1 MKADETKLNGWLKL
15 SAVVVLVCLAIY
27 LFADYVLPIL
37 GTVLK
42 TVFPLILPFLLAIIL
57 AVLITPV
64 INWVQRKTKM
74 KRGATVGIVLV
85 LVLLIFAGAMGMLFS
100 QLVKE
105 IYVLAADFADSSYG
119 IDINAI
125 VKYWED
131 FYTSSALSGFVD
143 ADVIKHGL
151 ENVGNSF
158 SQWIVEALYKIGDV
172 LRSTPS
178 ALFMLLVAGFATY
191 YFCKDENMA
200 VNFIAKIT
208 PKRMENAA
216 RDTYAGMVEAFLGY
230 VRAQVILITVTAI
243 ISIIGFLILRTDYV
257 LVMGLLVGFC
267 DLLPILGPGTVFIPW
282 SIYNFFMGDYF
293 TAIGLLVVYG
303 IAVCVRHVI
312 QPKLIADGVG
322 LHPLATIASLYF
334 GLELFGVWGLI
345 FGPIFLVIILG
356 ILESVNTARKRRKA
370 AVNLE
375 NK

>member
-1 MKADETKLNGWLKL
+1 MKADETKINGWLKL
-15 SAVVVLVCLAIY
+15 SAVVVLVFLAIY
-27 LFADYVLPIL
+27 LFADYIMPIL
-37 GTVLK
+37 GTVLS
-42 TVFPLILPFLLAIIL
+42 TVFPLILPFILALIL

-85 LVLLIFAGAMGMLFS
+85 LVLVVCAGAMGVLFS

-119 IDINAI
+119 ININSV

-131 FYTSSALSGFVD
+131 FYSSSALSGLVD
-143 ADVIKHGL
+143 ENVIKHSL

-158 SQWIVEALYKIGDV
+158 SQWIVDALYKIGDV
-172 LRSTPS
+172 LRSAPS

-208 PKRMENAA
+208 PKKIENAA
-216 RDTYAGMVEAFLGY
+216 RDTYSGMVEAFLGY

-257 LVMGLLVGFC
+257 LVMGFLVGFC

-282 SIYNFFMGDYF
+282 SIYNFFIGDYF
-293 TAIGLLVVYG
+293 TGIGLLVVYG
-303 IAVCVRHVI
+303 VAVCVRHVI

-334 GLELFGVWGLI
+334 GLELCGVWGLI
-345 FGPIFLVIILG
+345 FGPIILVIVLG
-356 ILESVNTARKRRKA
+356 IVESINTARKKRKA
-370 AVNLE
+370 NLGSD
-375 NK
+375 